1 MSRYH
6 TRLKNEIRQIQLDT
20 IALKRINKEMQKELN
35 GDLEAEYIQDTVDA
49 HIEAVAESRDGRN

>member
-49 HIEAVAESRDGRN
+49 YIEAVAESRDGRN